1 MILRDYFKLAIDQE
15 ASDLHLVA
23 RARASVRINGQLQPI
38 NEEILTDEFL
48 STEIEKLL
56 LPEAWKKF
64 QATREADFSYEFF
77 GKRFRVNL
85 HFQRG
90 QIALT
95 ARLISDLSPN
105 PAALGF
111 TDVMYNMTRMRDGI
125 IIVTG
130 PSGSGKSTTLAAMI
144 NIINQERDAHI
155 ITIEDPIEYV
165 FENHKALIEQREYG
179 SDTLSFAE
187 ALKYSLRQDPN
198 IIMVG
203 EMRDPETIAAALTAA
218 ETGHLVLS
226 TLHTPTSADAIF
238 RIVDSFP
245 PYQQQQVLNQL
256 AATLRAVIGQQLLPR
271 RGGGLVAAFEI
282 LINNQ
287 ATANLIRR
295 SQVGQIMSII
305 QTSYKEG
312 MMPMNKSIDQLVE
325 KGIVDPETAE
335 NRKRNLETQAAYM

>member
-1 MILRDYFKLAIDQE
+1 MAIDQG

-23 RARASVRINGQLQPI
+23 RAKASLRINGLLQPV
-38 NEEILTDEFL
+38 NDEILTHEFL

-56 LPEAWKKF
+56 DAGQWKKF
-64 QATREADFSYEFF
+64 QDIREADFSYEVF

-85 HFQRG
+85 HFQRA

-105 PAALGF
+105 PVALGF
-111 TDVMYNMTRMRDGI
+111 TDAMYNMTRLRDGI

-165 FENHKALIEQREYG
+165 FENNKALIEQREYG
-179 SDTLSFAE
+179 SDTLSFAD

-226 TLHTPTSADAIF
+226 TLHTPTAADAIF

-312 MMPMNKSIDQLVE
+312 MIPMNKSIDQLVE
-325 KGIVDPETAE
+325 KGLVDQEMADI
-335 NRKRNLETQAAYM
+335 RKRNLETQASYF

>member
-1 MILRDYFKLAIDQE
+1 MILRDYFKLTIDQGG
-15 ASDLHLVA
+15 SDLHLVS
-23 RARASVRINGQLQPI
+23 RARASIRVNGSLQPI

-48 STEIEKLL
+48 TTEIQKLL
-56 LPEAWKKF
+56 LPDAWKKF
-64 QATREADFSYEFF
+64 IDTREADFSYEFF

-105 PAALGF
+105 PVALGF

-165 FENHKALIEQREYG
+165 FENNKALIEQREYG

-203 EMRDPETIAAALTAA
+203 EMRDPETISAALTAA

-226 TLHTPTSADAIF
+226 TLHTPTAADTIF

-271 RGGGLVAAFEI
+271 RSGGLVAAFEI
-282 LINNQ
+282 LLNNQ

-312 MMPMNKSIDQLVE
+312 MIPMNRSIDELVQ
-325 KGIVDPETAE
+325 KGIVEAEVAE
-335 NRKRNLETQAAYM
+335 NRKRNLATQATYS